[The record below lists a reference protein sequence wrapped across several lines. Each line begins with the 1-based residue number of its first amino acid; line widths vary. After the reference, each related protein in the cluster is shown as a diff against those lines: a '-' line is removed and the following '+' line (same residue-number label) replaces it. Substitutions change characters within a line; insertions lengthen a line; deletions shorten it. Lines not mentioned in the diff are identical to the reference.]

1 MLGWAAVILGAGH
14 KIPQIVHILRSGEG
28 VSRLSVLLQTLA
40 HTAQAIHSYG
50 QGDTPLVVLGLC
62 NITLNAAITAAM
74 FWVRRSAPV
83 VPVVVVPPE
92 GGKDGIG
99 GKVGIV
105 KRRGED
111 DDCTQTGFEVED
123 DGSRSDV
130 IHHPDPRS
138 PRFRG
143 TTPGGPAASLAV
155 F

>member
-1 MLGWAAVILGAGH
+1 MLGWVAVILGAGH

-50 QGDTPLVVLGLC
+50 QGDTPLVVLGVC

-74 FWVRRSAPV
+74 LWVRRSAPV
-83 VPVVVVPPE
+83 VPIVVVPPE
-92 GGKDGIG
+92 GGKVGVVKG
-99 GKVGIV
+99 RGK
-105 KRRGED
+105 D

-143 TTPGGPAASLAV
+143 ATSGSPTASLAV